1 MKRNVGSLRSARAAP
16 AIIAAGPASPPMASI
31 AIRGPAAMVRPVFAS
46 ALGRDDFA
54 AVIVAAGRAHVV
66 RQLQFAAI
74 GAFLERG
81 GLQPMM
87 AAAHVPLR
95 RRGFSLRDSHCGTF
109 EIFGTTIKIATI
121 CASSRQGSFW
131 GFSAGGG
138 RIVANRGPYSAWVR
152 CCKRAVGMQR
162 KFAGGS
168 AYDARSSYAN
178 DHAR

>member
-1 MKRNVGSLRSARAAP
+1 
-16 AIIAAGPASPPMASI
+16 MASI

-66 RQLQFAAI
+66 WQFQFAAI

-121 CASSRQGSFW
+121 CASSQRDSPQAAAGS
-131 GFSAGGG
+131 SRTAAP
-138 RIVANRGPYSAWVR
+138 IAD
-152 CCKRAVGMQR
+152 RA
-162 KFAGGS
+162 A
-168 AYDARSSYAN
+168 
-178 DHAR
+178 

>member
-1 MKRNVGSLRSARAAP
+1 
-16 AIIAAGPASPPMASI
+16 MASI

-109 EIFGTTIKIATI
+109 EIFRTTIKIATI
-121 CASSRQGSFW
+121 CASSQRDSPQAAAGSSRTAAPIADRTAVARAASGCETRCRG
-131 GFSAGGG
+131 GFHDT
-138 RIVANRGPYSAWVR
+138 
-152 CCKRAVGMQR
+152 CT
-162 KFAGGS
+162 
-168 AYDARSSYAN
+168 SYA
-178 DHAR
+178 